1 MIKRFEGAIL
11 QFIDLNKKVE
21 LQKKDYLFTKGLF
34 LKIYEQ
40 INMILY
46 YFSEMNYKIEGQDNE
61 EFRRLHTLQRRMD

>member
-11 QFIDLNKKVE
+11 QFIEINKRSE
-21 LQKKDYLFTKGLF
+21 LQKKDYLMNKGVF

-46 YFSEMNYKIEGQDNE
+46 YFSEMNYKIEGVVEND
-61 EFRRLHTLQRRMD
+61 EFRRLHQL